1 MNIRIGAVLVFLVI
15 APPAT
20 GEDHLDAVL
29 RCGVFRMAI
38 DVHDANVRQLLAP
51 SGKSGFPR
59 SLWDSYG
66 KSVEAVEALSSL
78 FNSPADDLV
87 ASIRATG
94 EAHNELADQLSDLI
108 GIGPD
113 GDTTPGEDRIIS
125 YIIVSGSLVKLA
137 FHEAVY
143 RAACPDEQ

>member
-1 MNIRIGAVLVFLVI
+1 MSFRVGALLVFLVI

-38 DVHDANVRQLLAP
+38 DVHDANVRQLLAA
-51 SGKSGFPR
+51 GGESGFPQ

-66 KSVEAVEALSSL
+66 ESVESVHVLYSL
-78 FNSPADDLV
+78 IDSPPDDLIE
-87 ASIRATG
+87 SIRATG
-94 EAHNELADQLSDLI
+94 ESHNELADQLPDLI
-108 GIGPD
+108 GMGHD
-113 GDTTPGEDRIIS
+113 GDTTPSESRIIS

-137 FHEAVY
+137 FYEAVY
-143 RAACPDEQ
+143 RAACPD